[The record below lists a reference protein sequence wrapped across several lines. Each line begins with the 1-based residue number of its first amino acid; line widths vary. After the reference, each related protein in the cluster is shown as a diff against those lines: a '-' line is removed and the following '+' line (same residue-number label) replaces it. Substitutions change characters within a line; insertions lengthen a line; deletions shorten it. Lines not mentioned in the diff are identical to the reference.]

1 MVAGSMVDCGGEEG
15 GGERGQAL
23 CLRERSPRQMNLE
36 RAVLTTIL
44 TILALGRETACSH
57 PHVYIPR
64 KYIII

>member
-36 RAVLTTIL
+36 RAVLT
-44 TILALGRETACSH
+44 S
-57 PHVYIPR
+57 
-64 KYIII
+64 